1 MVLLSEKYKKVS
13 LLSEKNKYDIIKLC
27 EKYKNDII
35 VREIKK
41 NDITVREMQK
51 IHYCRRTTKMA
62 LLSAK

>member
-1 MVLLSEKYKKVS
+1 MTVM
-13 LLSEKNKYDIIKLC
+13 SEKNKYDIIKLC

-35 VREIKK
+35 VREKKK